1 MTPADVDP
9 LRIAARVCAVLE
21 SIGSLYSVGG
31 SVASSFSGEPRSTLD
46 IDIVVSLEASHIAPL
61 IAALENE
68 FYIER
73 VALERAIRGRSTAN
87 LIHRETSVKI
97 DLYLKDG
104 ATRLGVDDLLTRRF
118 GKAND
123 LSTTT
128 THVSRRPMNRRPRE
142 SRSHDRAW

>member
-73 VALERAIRGRSTAN
+73 VALERAIRDRSTTN

-104 ATRLGVDDLLTRRF
+104 ATRLGVDDLLTR
-118 GKAND
+118 A
-123 LSTTT
+123 L
-128 THVSRRPMNRRPRE
+128 RE
-142 SRSHDRAW
+142 GE